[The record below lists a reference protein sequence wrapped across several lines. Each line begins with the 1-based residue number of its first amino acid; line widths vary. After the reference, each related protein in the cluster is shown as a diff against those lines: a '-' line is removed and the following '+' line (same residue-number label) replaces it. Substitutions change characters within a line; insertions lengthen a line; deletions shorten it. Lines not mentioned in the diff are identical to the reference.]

1 MHKIS
6 YSYTRARLWK
16 DPATRSK
23 VAVKLTPK
31 RFEWPPEYITF
42 NEEQHTVWKLDF
54 LLSDC
59 TMNFTPVRPSR
70 SHNKELKLKH
80 LKERKRE
87 RETAKADTQT
97 IFTPRFVVCVCFF
110 FTQITY
116 LSYDNSQLKWNFKT
130 TEYFISITTTCSK
143 VLRFQSFTVLMDS
156 FLFFS
161 F

>member
-1 MHKIS
+1 M
-6 YSYTRARLWK
+6 
-16 DPATRSK
+16 RSSI
-23 VAVKLTPK
+23 
-31 RFEWPPEYITF
+31 RFGKWI
-42 NEEQHTVWKLDF
+42 F

-70 SHNKELKLKH
+70 SHNEELKLKH

-87 RETAKADTQT
+87 GDSRSRDTQT
-97 IFTPRFVVCVCFF
+97 IFTSRFVVCVFL

-116 LSYDNSQLKWNFKT
+116 LRYDDSQLKWHFKT
-130 TEYFISITTTCSK
+130 TGYFISITTACSK

-161 F
+161 FLTMILSCFLFIFS